1 MADTMTS
8 ILKWFVLATIL
19 ILLLFVA
26 GCYEKYGPG
35 LPVIGDPGPCC
46 IEIVMGTDTLYYL
59 PGDSAY
65 TTVVVILTN
74 WDGNFSEGVK
84 VAVAL
89 ANPLI
94 GILEFVDMELRDT
107 TNALGRV
114 ELIYRCYATPGKN
127 YISAAASGRSDIDS
141 IVVEPAQPTQQET
154 VKLLLGNKL
163 KNERRGLKGL
173 R

>member
-114 ELIYRCYATPGKN
+114 ELI
-127 YISAAASGRSDIDS
+127 
-141 IVVEPAQPTQQET
+141 
-154 VKLLLGNKL
+154 
-163 KNERRGLKGL
+163 
-173 R
+173 